1 MHHIVARDR
10 AAIISSA
17 FGMSAASCVSRAAVA
32 VAPRAPPRASSSRRP
47 TTRRVRAPPPRRD
60 ASASATEST
69 AAESTTAAEEAPVA
83 RSLEFMVEMACG
95 KCVAKVEHALAH
107 VPGIDA
113 VAATLSTNSV
123 RVVTATASTDA
134 IVAAIERAGFNCRLI
149 GQGDV
154 GAFGEELA
162 RRLGTNLR
170 TLRQSLAAV
179 AEFKGSAYGHGSI
192 AGVVRFVAADE
203 RNTLIEGGLRGLKPF
218 ATYAMTVRAYGDT
231 TRGLETVG
239 EVYDA
244 ADDDGDDSSE
254 NARRAAGDMGTL
266 VADANGEVTIV
277 SRVVDAR
284 LKAWDIIGRSL
295 AVVEQGGGGGGEDGT
310 STGAAAVLARSAG
323 VGENL
328 KRVCDCDGT
337 VIWESSPD
345 DFTPVVVKK
354 KLVTAVV
361 EKKSA

>member
-1 MHHIVARDR
+1 VGVSARRAHGKRIVHHIVARDR

-203 RNTLIEGGLRGLKPF
+203 RNTLIEGGLRGLTPF

-244 ADDDGDDSSE
+244 ADDGDDDDSGAFYALVPMRS
-254 NARRAAGDMGTL
+254 RRR
-266 VADANGEVTIV
+266 GE
-277 SRVVDAR
+277 R
-284 LKAWDIIGRSL
+284 RSL
-295 AVVEQGGGGGGEDGT
+295 RTLSPGASLRPSPLAFNPDTPRRLSTSTDAFQLHPDVRSYRTALERKRRTAGGGGLGDARRRRERGGHD
-310 STGAAAVLARSAG
+310 R
-323 VGENL
+323 
-328 KRVCDCDGT
+328 
-337 VIWESSPD
+337 
-345 DFTPVVVKK
+345 
-354 KLVTAVV
+354 
-361 EKKSA
+361 